1 MADNPNRD
9 PVGAASSD
17 VGAIEKGWSVYDS
30 LDRPIGNVTDV
41 ESGKLSVDGRPQ
53 SLGFFEVPLEA
64 VQSAA
69 NGEVHLSLQMES
81 IHTPDATTPS
91 RPTTAEEEI
100 PPPIISDFDA
110 ETSGPATPPRE
121 SATSSTSRSESLD
134 GSSYTASATPIGL
147 GSNTPVGNEPDRF
160 RTWEDEE
167 PYRESTWSRYGTWL
181 GVVGLGLAGLIGL
194 LWWRRR
200 QARRRPIERVR
211 DALGSAGESVDRVR
225 EAIGSAGES
234 VEPIW
239 EAAVERKGAWGLAL
253 LAALPLLLWAR
264 SSKEEE
270 EEEEGTLDAIRDRL
284 PDTGDL
290 KGRLPS
296 PRLSERFESGRLS
309 DLADDSSVLW
319 WAGVPAIVGALAAA
333 WYAGRRNAGGK
344 TRRLDQI
351 MTSDVEVVRP
361 ETTAFE
367 AASTMKRL
375 DVGALPVCDGR
386 RLLGMVTDRDI
397 VVRAVAEG
405 RDPHLIS
412 ARDVMTRALIY
423 AQEDDSVERGADL
436 MRQHQIRRLPIVDR
450 QQQLVG
456 IVSLGDLAVDVGD
469 DHLSGATLEHVS
481 KPGR

>member
-1 MADNPNRD
+1 MAEHPNRD
-9 PVGAASSD
+9 PVGAAASD
-17 VGAIEKGWSVYDS
+17 VGAIEKGWSVHDS

-41 ESGKLSVDGRPQ
+41 EGGKLVVDGRPQ
-53 SLGFFEVPLEA
+53 SLGFFEVSLET

-69 NGEVHLSLQMES
+69 DGEVHLSVQMES
-81 IHTPDATTPS
+81 IPTPDATTPS
-91 RPTTAEEEI
+91 RPAMADEET
-100 PPPIISDFDA
+100 PPPIIGGFDA
-110 ETSGPATPPRE
+110 EGSGPATPSQG
-121 SATSSTSRSESLD
+121 SATSSASRSESLD
-134 GSSYTASATPIGL
+134 GSSYTASGTPIGL
-147 GSNTPVGNEPDRF
+147 GSNTPVGNEPQRF
-160 RTWEDEE
+160 RAWEDEE

-181 GVVGLGLAGLIGL
+181 GVLGLGLAGVLGL

-211 DALGSAGESVDRVR
+211 AALGSAGESVGRVR

-239 EAAVERKGAWGLAL
+239 EGAVERKRAWGLAL

-264 SSKEEE
+264 SSKEA
-270 EEEEGTLDAIRDRL
+270 GGSFDTAPDRR

-290 KGRLPS
+290 KGRLS
-296 PRLSERFESGRLS
+296 SLRLSQWRESDRE
-309 DLADDSSVLW
+309 ANPDDESSVLW

-333 WYAGRRNAGGK
+333 WYATRRDSAGK
-344 TRRLDQI
+344 TRRLGQI

-367 AASTMKRL
+367 VASTMKHL

-405 RDPHLIS
+405 RDPRLIS
-412 ARDVMTRALIY
+412 AQDVMTKELIY
-423 AQEDDSVERGADL
+423 AQEDDAVQRGADL
-436 MRQHQIRRLPIVDR
+436 MRRHQIRRLPIVDR
-450 QQQLVG
+450 QKQLVG
-456 IVSLGDLAVDVGD
+456 IVSLGDLAVDLGD
-469 DHLSGATLEHVS
+469 DHLSGATLEQVS